1 MLNSVQKFDGQMFLG
16 HLQQKEHLRQDQ
28 VNRVSTVSRQSGT
41 SAEHVIVELGLLEE
55 ATVYA
60 ELAAFLGLH
69 FVTLQEIDKDLL
81 EMIDLDQDFL
91 KRVMAVPVNRVGADI
106 QIAVASPNP
115 QDLLDTIAYRLET
128 NIIAAIATPTAIKA
142 ALEPDVSEQNQ
153 DEIASISD
161 VELLKTLA
169 NDGPT
174 IKLVN
179 DLIAAAVE
187 AGASDIHIEAQE
199 QATRVRFR
207 VDGRLQTDRMIPAS
221 ERHSVVSRLKI
232 MANLNISEKR
242 RPQDGRTEV
251 VVRGRKIDIR
261 LSTLPTQFGES
272 IVLRLLDRSKNL
284 LSWDALGFA
293 PNRVAQ
299 IRSILAQPNGIFLV
313 AGPVGSGKTTTLYTA
328 LNELNSDD
336 KKIVTVEDPIEY
348 SLEGIAQVQVD
359 EAIDLTF
366 GNALRAITRQDL
378 NVLMIGEIRDEESAA
393 MAVRA
398 ALLGRL
404 VISTIHTN
412 DSLSSINRLLDLK
425 VPAYLL
431 ADTLRGVLSQRLLR
445 RSCHDCLG
453 QGCAICGQSGAKGRV
468 VVSEFLE
475 ISEVT
480 AAAILG
486 GRDVDEMRALAM
498 ESGFRTLAEEGDDLR
513 KEGVVSGAEVLSAI
527 GAL

>member
-1 MLNSVQKFDGQMFLG
+1 MLKSAKKFDGELFLG
-16 HLQQKEHLRQDQ
+16 HLQQHEHLRQDQ
-28 VNRVSTVSRQSGT
+28 VNRAMTVSMQSGT
-41 SAEHVIVELGLLEE
+41 SVERVVVELGLLEE

-60 ELAAFLGLH
+60 ELAAFLGLR
-69 FVTLQEIDKDLL
+69 FMTLKQIDKGLV
-81 EMIDLDQDFL
+81 ETIDLDLDFL
-91 KRVMAVPVNRVGADI
+91 KRVMAAPVNWGEADI
-106 QIAVASPNP
+106 QIAVTTPDP

-128 NIIAAIATPTAIKA
+128 NVTAVIATPTTIKA
-142 ALEPDVSEQNQ
+142 VLEADVSDQDQ
-153 DEIASISD
+153 DETASSSD
-161 VELLKTLA
+161 VERLKSLA

-179 DLIAAAVE
+179 DLIGAAVE

-221 ERHSVVSRLKI
+221 ERQSVVSRLKI
-232 MANLNISEKR
+232 MTNLNISEKR

-251 VVRGRKIDIR
+251 VVRGRKVDIR

-284 LSWDALGFA
+284 LSWNALGFA
-293 PNRVAQ
+293 PQRVAQ
-299 IRSILAQPNGIFLV
+299 IRKILTQPNGIFLV

-328 LNELNSDD
+328 LSELNSDD

-412 DSLSSINRLLDLK
+412 DSLSSINRLLDLE
-425 VPAYLL
+425 VPPYLL
-431 ADTLRGVLSQRLLR
+431 ADTLRGVLSQRLVR
-445 RSCHDCLG
+445 RLCKVC
-453 QGCAICGQSGAKGRV
+453 QGEGCNTCGNFGTKGRV
-468 VVSEFLE
+468 VVSECLE
-475 ISEVT
+475 VSQPI
-480 AAAILG
+480 AAAIAEGQDIDAMRLAAVQNG
-486 GRDVDEMRALAM
+486 FSMLADE
-498 ESGFRTLAEEGDDLR
+498 AEQLVGN
-513 KEGVVSGAEVLSAI
+513 GVVSKVEALSVV
-527 GAL
+527 GGG